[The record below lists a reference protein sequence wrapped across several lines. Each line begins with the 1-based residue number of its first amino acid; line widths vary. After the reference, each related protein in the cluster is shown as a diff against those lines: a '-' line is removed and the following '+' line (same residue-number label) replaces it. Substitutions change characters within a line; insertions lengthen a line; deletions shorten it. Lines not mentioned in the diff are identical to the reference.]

1 MQHTSLNKQQNTKA
15 YKFLNQAASKSFMLL
30 SLFLL
35 LVPIARLSC
44 GTAAGKHLDGG
55 EGAGEDAAAL
65 VFLRF
70 LGVEGVDAAPT
81 IFFISLVRCRTSI
94 AFLFLCCPFLWFL
107 RFRYFLDFSWSY
119 DPFLWLT

>member
-44 GTAAGKHLDGG
+44 GTAAGKYLDGV
-55 EGAGEDAAAL
+55 EGVRKDAAAL
-65 VFLRF
+65 VFLCF
-70 LGVEGVDAAPT
+70 FGVESVDATHA
-81 IFFISLVRCRTSI
+81 IFSFPCSMPHLHCFSFYLLPFSLVSSLL
-94 AFLFLCCPFLWFL
+94 LF
-107 RFRYFLDFSWSY
+107 S
-119 DPFLWLT
+119 